1 MPRKS
6 PAKPRVRA
14 PLPHPPGDAMA
25 ARVRDMIRVDHAGEV
40 AAVAIY
46 QAQQRVFGAVRSK
59 RAMARTLHKMELG
72 EHVHLQAF
80 DAELQRRGARP
91 TALIGLWQPL
101 SHALGITTALMGENV
116 AHACTEAVEEV
127 IEQHYQGQIDELN
140 DAGVE
145 PELAAMFT
153 AFREDE
159 LGHRDKAIAEG
170 AHDAPAYG
178 LLTGFI
184 KAGCRAAI
192 ALSEKV

>member
-1 MPRKS
+1 
-6 PAKPRVRA
+6 
-14 PLPHPPGDAMA
+14 MA
-25 ARVRDMIRVDHAGEV
+25 AQVRSMIRVDHAGEA

-59 RAMARTLHKMELG
+59 RAMTRTLHEMELG
-72 EHVHLQAF
+72 EHVHLKAF
-80 DAELQRRGARP
+80 DDELHRRGERP

-101 SHALGITTALMGENV
+101 SHALGIVTALISESA

-127 IEQHYQGQIDELN
+127 IEEHYQGQIDALRT
-140 DAGVE
+140 AGAE
-145 PELAAMFT
+145 PELAAMFA

-159 LGHRDKAIAEG
+159 LGHRDTAIAQG
-170 AHDAPAYG
+170 ARNAPAHG

-192 ALSEKV
+192 ALSEKI

>member
-1 MPRKS
+1 
-6 PAKPRVRA
+6 
-14 PLPHPPGDAMA
+14 MA

-59 RAMARTLHKMELG
+59 RAMVRTLHAMEQS
-72 EHVHLQAF
+72 EHVHLNAF
-80 DAELQRRGARP
+80 NDELHRRGARP

-101 SHALGITTALMGENV
+101 SHTLGVVTALMGENA

-127 IEQHYQGQIDELN
+127 IEGHYQGQIDELN
-140 DAGVE
+140 AAGAE
-145 PELAAMFT
+145 PDLAALFT

-159 LGHRDKAIAEG
+159 LGHRDEAIAKG
-170 AHDAPAYG
+170 AHDAPAYP
-178 LLTGFI
+178 LLTSFI

-192 ALSEKV
+192 ALSEKI